1 MRLNSTSIAY
11 RIVHENLPKYFDNI
25 KVYDQIMATSISEQ
39 VAELE
44 SNLCVVFENFGKRR
58 ISDMIRILT
67 DTASDFDL
75 EEAAELGVTMLPM
88 EITIGDESFRDRYD
102 LTPDRFYE
110 MLIES
115 SDLPHTSQI
124 NSYAFEQEYIK
135 IQAAGDSA
143 IVILMSSKLSGTYQ
157 NAVIAAKEYENIR
170 VPGWTVQSLT
180 IILRTAALS
189 GRV

>member
-1 MRLNSTSIAY
+1 
-11 RIVHENLPKYFDNI
+11 
-25 KVYDQIMATSISEQ
+25 
-39 VAELE
+39 
-44 SNLCVVFENFGKRR
+44 
-58 ISDMIRILT
+58 MIRILT

-135 IQAAGDSA
+135 IQLSMSNREGD
-143 IVILMSSKLSGTYQ
+143 LERQRQLSGLFFPSNQFLPLRMGKSKYLVRHVAHET
-157 NAVIAAKEYENIR
+157 A
-170 VPGWTVQSLT
+170 
-180 IILRTAALS
+180 IIS
-189 GRV
+189 